1 MSEWKRYKLS
11 DIASLSNGINFDKSA
26 YTSGVKLIGVADFKD
41 RIYPD
46 YNSLQEVDYKVVRK
60 GDYLEKG
67 DIVFVR
73 SNGNKELVGRCMMID
88 QDIPITYSGFCIK
101 LRLMDKNIFEPIFFN
116 YLFRTRQF
124 RKAMTGTAVGA
135 NIQNLSQSR
144 LGNCE
149 VCVPNIEEQREIA
162 TILSRYDSLIENYQ
176 KQIKLLEEA
185 AQRLYKEWFVDL
197 HFPGHENTKIVDG
210 VPEGWEKKMV
220 GDIVK
225 IKSGYAFKSKDWQ
238 STGCP
243 VVKIK
248 DITGTFVNSGLLD
261 CVTFDIASKAK
272 QYLLNSGDL
281 VIAMTGATIGKI
293 GIIVDNGLYTNQRV
307 GKFFLNEEDLPFI
320 YCFFKQESSL
330 KQIIQLSS
338 ASSAQPNISG
348 AQLESL
354 SFVYNEELYDKYNL
368 ECISLF
374 KQMISLQSQIRL
386 LTEARDRLLPKLMSG
401 EIAVDGGRPERPLS
415 CQPNGNALGM
425 EMETN
430 NRPVGATNCQPNGNA
445 LGINER

>member
-11 DIASLSNGINFDKSA
+11 NIASLSNGINFDKSA

-46 YNSLQEVDYKVVRK
+46 YNSLQEVDSKVVRK

-88 QDIPITYSGFCIK
+88 QDIPVTYSGFCIK
-101 LRLMDKNIFEPIFFN
+101 LRLVDKNIFEPIFFN

-124 RKAMTGTAVGA
+124 RKGMTGTAVGA

-149 VCVPNIEEQREIA
+149 VCVPNIEEQRGIA

-210 VPEGWEKKMV
+210 VPEGWELSKLGSLAEFKRGKTITKK
-220 GDIVK
+220 DIVDGS
-225 IKSGYAFKSKDWQ
+225 I
-238 STGCP
+238 P
-243 VVKIK
+243 VVAGGLEPAYYCNKSNTAERVITVSGSGANAGFTRMYFEKVWASDCSYVDLETTPFLHFVYCYLKDNKTTIDNMQKGAAQPHVYAK
-248 DITGTFVNSGLLD
+248 DINELRLCIPTEDV
-261 CVTFDIASKAK
+261 
-272 QYLLNSGDL
+272 LNSFENK
-281 VIAMTGATIGKI
+281 VSSYYNTI
-293 GIIVDNGLYTNQRV
+293 
-307 GKFFLNEEDLPFI
+307 
-320 YCFFKQESSL
+320 S
-330 KQIIQLSS
+330 
-338 ASSAQPNISG
+338 
-348 AQLESL
+348 
-354 SFVYNEELYDKYNL
+354 
-368 ECISLF
+368 
-374 KQMISLQSQIRL
+374 SLQSQIRL

-401 EIAVDGGRPERPLS
+401 EIAV
-415 CQPNGNALGM
+415 
-425 EMETN
+425 
-430 NRPVGATNCQPNGNA
+430 
-445 LGINER
+445 